1 MRCWFGD
8 RVSVVADRM
17 KSVPAFRELQL
28 KLVYACRSNHMDDD
42 DVKLNTE
49 VSLIGCEWA
58 NADEGG
64 LTRH

>member
-1 MRCWFGD
+1 
-8 RVSVVADRM
+8 
-17 KSVPAFRELQL
+17 
-28 KLVYACRSNHMDDD
+28 MDDD